1 MAENRRCV
9 RSRGGWLSTCPLV
22 QVPREGTSS
31 SSVDQK
37 DRGQELERESGDV
50 DARLLQKDE
59 TSKTHPSLCCHHGPP
74 SQHSCQPSIMSRWTQ
89 HSGFQVLSVWKER
102 AKRKGQLRLTRTI
115 AIVVDWWRDGKCKS
129 KRNAAKTLS
138 AWRKGSK
145 PWTTSTSLSL
155 EQAYI
160 ARGLP
165 PWCV

>member
-59 TSKTHPSLCCHHGPP
+59 TSKTHPSLCCYHGPP

-89 HSGFQVLSVWKER
+89 HSGFQVLSVWKEK

-115 AIVVDWWRDGKCKS
+115 AIVVDWWRTGSVKAKEMPPRRSLHGGKEVNPGP
-129 KRNAAKTLS
+129 RPPLS
-138 AWRKGSK
+138 F
-145 PWTTSTSLSL
+145 